1 MAREM
6 SLPVIVQ
13 RVKMLPAGDWRSGS
27 AAALHAVGR
36 GFESLIAH
44 HVFWGP
50 HGDNLCIFM
59 EEANLFPT
67 KSNLNGLRV
76 RTRLFF
82 TGMQQLPIGFL
93 MDSFGRN

>member
-1 MAREM
+1 
-6 SLPVIVQ
+6 
-13 RVKMLPAGDWRSGS
+13 
-27 AAALHAVGR
+27 
-36 GFESLIAH
+36 
-44 HVFWGP
+44 
-50 HGDNLCIFM
+50 LCIFM